1 MKKLFFIFLLSSLFI
16 KAKPPVFDDK
26 AAHWWVAFGLTVVSA
41 EITWQIT
48 DRMDFSVC
56 AGGIVG
62 ASATV
67 GKELIWDGYLNRGV
81 KSLADGIAGGMGT
94 ATGMMVATIK
104 FDLQR
109 KKEKKAIYKEYYDK

>member
-1 MKKLFFIFLLSSLFI
+1 VVKVIIILLLFSLGI
-16 KAKPPVFDDK
+16 KANPPVFDDK

-56 AGGIVG
+56 AGGLVG
-62 ASATV
+62 GGATV
-67 GKELIWDGYLNRGV
+67 GKELIWDGYLNRGT

-94 ATGMMVATIK
+94 ATGMMVATVK

-109 KKEKKAIYKEYYDK
+109 KKRKPIYKEYYN

>member
-1 MKKLFFIFLLSSLFI
+1 MVRVILICLLSLGLN
-16 KAKPPVFDDK
+16 AKPPMFDDK
-26 AAHWWVAFGLTVVSA
+26 AAHWWVAFGLTVVTA

-62 ASATV
+62 GGATA

-81 KSLADGIAGGMGT
+81 KSLADGIVGGFGT
-94 ATGMMVATIK
+94 ATGMMVATVK

-109 KKEKKAIYKEYYDK
+109 KKEKKAIYKDYYN

>member
-1 MKKLFFIFLLSSLFI
+1 MKTILAILLFASVCQGRN
-16 KAKPPVFDDK
+16 PTFDDK

-48 DRMDFSVC
+48 DRMDFSVI

-62 ASATV
+62 GGATA
-67 GKELIWDGYLNRGV
+67 GKELIWDGYLNRGT

-94 ATGMMVATIK
+94 ATGMMVATVK

-109 KKEKKAIYKEYYDK
+109 KKRKKPIYKEQHA

>member
-1 MKKLFFIFLLSSLFI
+1 MKTIILICLLSLGI
-16 KAKPPVFDDK
+16 KANKPAFDDK

-48 DRMDFSVC
+48 DRMDFSVI

-62 ASATV
+62 AGATA

-94 ATGMMVATIK
+94 ATGMMVATVK

-109 KKEKKAIYKEYYDK
+109 KKNKKPIYNEQRT

>member
-1 MKKLFFIFLLSSLFI
+1 MKNLLFIFLLSSLFI
-16 KAKPPVFDDK
+16 KAKTPVFDDK

-56 AGGIVG
+56 AGGVVG
-62 ASATV
+62 AGATA
-67 GKELIWDGYLNRGV
+67 GKELIWDGYLNRGT

-94 ATGMMVATIK
+94 ATGMMVATVK

-109 KKEKKAIYKEYYDK
+109 KKEKKPIYKEYNN